1 MNMEL
6 ILNSVAVF
14 IVVFLAVGTLFMA
27 WVFVYVMYQLVKTPI
42 SDILNRKRNEK
53 IYQEIAEE
61 YFKKTGRKLP

>member
-27 WVFVYVMYQLVKTPI
+27 WVFVYVMYQLVKAPI
-42 SDILNRKRNEK
+42 SDILNRRHNEK
-53 IYQEIAEE
+53 IYQEIAAE
-61 YFKKTGRKLP
+61 YFNKTGRKLP